1 MVILGAGVSDT
12 DSEGMERGV
21 LHELVAYWFLERALG
36 RNREVKKSNRLNHYT
51 IIKSVSW

>member
-36 RNREVKKSNRLNHYT
+36 RNREVK
-51 IIKSVSW
+51 IK